1 MRIDE
6 DFIAKVEK
14 KMIIAVIFLLAF
26 ISVRFLF
33 FNGVL
38 IKAGNGDLP
47 PESVTKKN
55 SYAANYDV
63 NKKNGQTD
71 EKPSIDFPMTGV
83 SDVFVTVDNV
93 EIIAN
98 STSSIPNR
106 IVILSGSNLRG
117 SLLTTTV
124 PTTVAPTTL
133 VPTTVALTSRQRRTL
148 PALPPCRRQPFLRF
162 PLLHLRMKLS

>member
-47 PESVTKKN
+47 PEKK
-55 SYAANYDV
+55 
-63 NKKNGQTD
+63 KKKIHTQ
-71 EKPSIDFPMTGV
+71 
-83 SDVFVTVDNV
+83 
-93 EIIAN
+93 
-98 STSSIPNR
+98 
-106 IVILSGSNLRG
+106 
-117 SLLTTTV
+117 
-124 PTTVAPTTL
+124 PT
-133 VPTTVALTSRQRRTL
+133 
-148 PALPPCRRQPFLRF
+148 
-162 PLLHLRMKLS
+162 MM